1 MVVYPIQILAKAA
14 CLFAGAIWGIFWIPL
29 RAINEAGIDGLWSS
43 AIWFAVPAIILMP
56 IALHRWRSIK
66 SGGLQLQVTALLA
79 GMALLFYTLA
89 FFYTD
94 VIRAMLLFY
103 LTPIWSTLLAAV
115 VLGENISITRI
126 IAICLA
132 VLGMLIIFGLG
143 LNFPIPRNLGD
154 WMGICSGIIWA
165 LAVVRI
171 RKYQNN
177 SAIDMTF
184 GFFFWSAFAAIA
196 ACVVLAS
203 NEAPTFAQIQPTLFW
218 LFPFMAIVVI
228 PGAFASLW
236 GPKFVSPGLASLL
249 MMTEIIFGSITAAL
263 FANEPFG
270 LREVAGVLLISAASL
285 IEPLHDLMNNNLQKK
300 VHTPNRST

>member
-1 MVVYPIQILAKAA
+1 
-14 CLFAGAIWGIFWIPL
+14 
-29 RAINEAGIDGLWSS
+29 
-43 AIWFAVPAIILMP
+43 
-56 IALHRWRSIK
+56 
-66 SGGLQLQVTALLA
+66 
-79 GMALLFYTLA
+79 
-89 FFYTD
+89 
-94 VIRAMLLFY
+94 
-103 LTPIWSTLLAAV
+103 
-115 VLGENISITRI
+115 
-126 IAICLA
+126 
-132 VLGMLIIFGLG
+132 
-143 LNFPIPRNLGD
+143 
-154 WMGICSGIIWA
+154 MGICSGIIWA

>member
-1 MVVYPIQILAKAA
+1 MTHHPAQTLAKVA

-43 AIWFAVPAIILMP
+43 AIWFAAPTIILLP
-56 IALHRWRSIK
+56 IALYRWRSIR

-79 GMALLFYTLA
+79 GLALLFYTRA

-94 VIRAMLLFY
+94 VRRAMLLFY

-115 VLGENISITRI
+115 VLGENISIARI

-143 LNFPIPRNLGD
+143 FNFPIPRNLGD

-184 GFFFWSAFAAIA
+184 GFFFWSALVGVTVCYA
-196 ACVVLAS
+196 LAS
-203 NEAPTFAQIQPTLFW
+203 DEAPSLAHMQPTLMW
-218 LFPFMAIVVI
+218 LIPFMALVVI

-249 MMTEIIFGSITAAL
+249 MMTEIVFGSITAAL

-270 LREVAGVLLISAASL
+270 AREIVGVLLISAASL
-285 IEPLHDLMNNNLQKK
+285 IEPLHDAIKRNAQK
-300 VHTPNRST
+300 NRSHP

>member
-43 AIWFAVPAIILMP
+43 AIWFAIPAIILLP

-66 SGGLQLQVTALLA
+66 SGGLQLQFTALLA

-154 WMGICSGIIWA
+154 WMDICSGIIWA

-177 SAIDMTF
+177 
-184 GFFFWSAFAAIA
+184 
-196 ACVVLAS
+196 
-203 NEAPTFAQIQPTLFW
+203 
-218 LFPFMAIVVI
+218 
-228 PGAFASLW
+228 
-236 GPKFVSPGLASLL
+236 
-249 MMTEIIFGSITAAL
+249 
-263 FANEPFG
+263 
-270 LREVAGVLLISAASL
+270 
-285 IEPLHDLMNNNLQKK
+285 
-300 VHTPNRST
+300 